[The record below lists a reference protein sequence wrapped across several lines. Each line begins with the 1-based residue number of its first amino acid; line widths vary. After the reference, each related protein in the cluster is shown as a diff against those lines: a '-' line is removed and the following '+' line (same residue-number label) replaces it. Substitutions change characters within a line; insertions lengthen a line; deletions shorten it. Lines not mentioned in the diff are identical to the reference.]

1 MTFVLAAIVLT
12 VFAGLFVPPFL
23 FPPHNVYQT
32 SVTSDSPYGFVLHL
46 SLNATSLASGESLL
60 LTGWLN
66 STSSLENVTVASQWA
81 VPRSNLYGPF
91 CNPGWPIGLG
101 VMQGHYTQDNY
112 TLGSLR
118 LISAAANCPE
128 EDQQAPTY
136 FVTED
141 HSSTV
146 LSSMVGEPAVWD
158 LHTHLAVSPDSV
170 GPMPSGVYT
179 AVFADEWGDILTT
192 IFQVSQP

>member
-1 MTFVLAAIVLT
+1 MTLVLAAIVLT
-12 VFAGLFVPPFL
+12 VFAGLFVPPYL

-32 SVTSDSPYGFVLHL
+32 SVSSDSPYGFVLHL
-46 SLNATSLASGESLL
+46 SLNATLLANGESLL

-81 VPRSNLYGPF
+81 VPPAGLHGPF
-91 CNPGWPIGLG
+91 CSPGWPIGLG
-101 VMQGHYTQDNY
+101 IMQGHYTQDNY

-118 LISAAANCPE
+118 QISTPVNCPE
-128 EDQQAPTY
+128 EGPAPAY

-146 LSSMVGEPAVWD
+146 LFSTDGAPAVWD
-158 LHTHLAVSPDSV
+158 LYTRFSVSPGSV
-170 GPMPSGVYT
+170 GPMPPGVYT
-179 AVFADEWGDILTT
+179 AVFADEWGDVLTT
-192 IFQVSQP
+192 IFQVP